1 LNAEA
6 RKALEDPAVR
16 EKLLSLGLEPA
27 PTTPAQLAKMTAD
40 GNAAVKKIIKDA
52 GIKAE

>member
-1 LNAEA
+1 LNAEV
-6 RKALEDPAVR
+6 RKALEDQLVR

-27 PTTPAQLAKMTAD
+27 STTAAQLAKMTAE

-52 GIKAE
+52 GIKAD

>member
-1 LNAEA
+1 MNAEA

-40 GNAAVKKIIKDA
+40 GNAAVKKIIRDA